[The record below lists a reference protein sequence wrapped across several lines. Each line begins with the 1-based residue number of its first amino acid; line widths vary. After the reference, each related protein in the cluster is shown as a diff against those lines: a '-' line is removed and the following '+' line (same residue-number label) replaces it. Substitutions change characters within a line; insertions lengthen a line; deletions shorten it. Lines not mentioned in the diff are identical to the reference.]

1 MSWLNEFL
9 LENHDNEA
17 PLLYLNDG
25 TTLSVQVWNWLR
37 YHLKLSIIDQTAF
50 YTHVSVNKLSTDAP
64 QSWEPYR
71 TRLGIMGGTFYRYIP
86 IELVHYF
93 IASHGGIDYEKTLGG
108 GNVLVE

>member
-1 MSWLNEFL
+1 MSWLNGFL
-9 LENHDNEA
+9 LANHNNEA

-25 TTLSVQVWNWLR
+25 AILSVQVWNWLR
-37 YHLKLSIIDQTAF
+37 HHLRLSIIDQKAF
-50 YTHVSVNKLSTDAP
+50 YTHVSVDKISIEPP

-71 TRLGIMGGTFYRYIP
+71 TNISIMGGTVYRYIP

-108 GNVLVE
+108 RDVLAE